1 MMLAFTEEEWEEV
14 AQEIPSR
21 DEPVIQKYL
30 EGRQSLVNEEGK
42 ERSGKQIRVH
52 PRASHN

>member
-21 DEPVIQKYL
+21 DEPVIKKYL
-30 EGRQSLVNEEGK
+30 EGRQSLVDEEGK

-52 PRASHN
+52 TPSKS